1 MAALQVVLLA
11 TYELGRQPFGLASPA
26 AWLAREECRVC
37 CVDLSLDE
45 LDSSSCAT
53 ADLVAFHLPMHTATR
68 LALRVLPRVRA
79 MNPRA
84 HICFYGLYAPLNE
97 GLLRELGGETI
108 LGGEFETGLVSL
120 VRRLRSGMRG
130 SQTEPVV
137 SLERQQFLTPDRSDL
152 PELQRYARLQLASGE
167 RRTVGYTE
175 ASRGCKHLC
184 RHCPVVP
191 VYGGRF
197 RIVQPETVLED
208 VRRQVARGAQ
218 HITFGDPDFLNGP
231 RHAIGIVESIH
242 EEFPGLTYDIT
253 VKIEHLLKHRRH
265 LRPLRDTGCL
275 LVTTAVE
282 SFDDQVLELLDKGHT
297 HADVV
302 EAVRLTQRA
311 ELHVNPTFVPF
322 TPWQTPQGY
331 VEFLR
336 TVLELDLVDQ
346 VAPVQYAIRLLIMT
360 GSRLLE
366 LRTVRQLVGQFDAQ
380 GLLHP
385 WDHPD
390 PRVDALQQSIFRTVH
405 AAQHGEE
412 SRRATFR
419 RVWELAVEAS
429 GASAARAID
438 ISALDRHARAT
449 VPYLT
454 EPWYC

>member
-1 MAALQVVLLA
+1 MAALRVVLLA

-26 AWLAREECRVC
+26 AWLAREGCDVR
-37 CVDLSLDE
+37 CVDLSVDE

-68 LALRVLPRVRA
+68 LAARVLSRVRA
-79 MNPRA
+79 LNSRA

-97 GLLRELGGETI
+97 GHLRELGGQTI

-120 VRRLRSGMRG
+120 VRRLESGRPG
-130 SQTEPVV
+130 EQTEPVV
-137 SLERQQFLTPDRSDL
+137 SLERQQFPTPDRSGL
-152 PELQRYARLQLASGE
+152 AELQRYAGLQLASGE

-175 ASRGCKHLC
+175 ASRGCKYLC

-208 VRRQVARGAQ
+208 IRGQVARGAQ

-231 RHAIGIVESIH
+231 RHALAIVESVH

-253 VKIEHLLKHRRH
+253 VKIEHLLKHRRT
-265 LRPLRDTGCL
+265 LQPLRETGCL

-282 SFDDQVLELLDKGHT
+282 SFDDHVLELLDKGHT

-302 EAVRLTQRA
+302 EAVRLTRRA
-311 ELHVNPTFVPF
+311 EIHVNPTFVPF
-322 TPWQTPQGY
+322 TPWQTPRGY

-336 TVLELDLVDQ
+336 TIVELDLVDD
-346 VAPVQYAIRLLIMT
+346 VAPVQYAIRLLITT

-366 LRTVRQLVGQFDAQ
+366 LPAIRQLVGEFDAQ
-380 GLLHP
+380 GLLYP
-385 WDHPD
+385 WVHPD
-390 PRVDALQQSIFRTVH
+390 PRVDALQQSVLRTVH
-405 AAQHGEE
+405 AARHGEE
-412 SRRATFR
+412 SRRAIFR
-419 RVWELAVEAS
+419 RVCGLALEAS

-438 ISALDRHARAT
+438 LSTLDRRARAT